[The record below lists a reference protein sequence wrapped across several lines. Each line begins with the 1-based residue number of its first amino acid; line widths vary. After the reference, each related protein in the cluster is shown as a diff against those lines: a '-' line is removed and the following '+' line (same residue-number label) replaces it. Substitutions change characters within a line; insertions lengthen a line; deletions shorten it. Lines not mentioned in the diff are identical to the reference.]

1 MARAPRQYI
10 SPVQRWLA
18 GVDATGLWLALFA
31 FAGFWLNSWAV
42 PLFDLDEGAFTAAT
56 REMFERGDFLMTY
69 LDGAPRYDKP
79 ILIYW
84 LQAASVSVFG
94 WSEFALRLP
103 SMLAASAWMWVV
115 YRFVHELSG
124 SKEKALF
131 GAGSLALSPVPGLI
145 GHAAT
150 ADALLNLWLA
160 LTLLDLWRWFAFDVP
175 SPSGR
180 GAGVRGALADSAL
193 SLIRRYATPSP
204 EGRRNLLL
212 LRVYLWIGLGLLTK
226 GPVAV
231 ALPVMVVLPF
241 ALLAQRSR
249 DALKAAFFMPGW
261 LLTLAVFLPW
271 AVALTL
277 KDGGDFFRHFLLDH
291 NVGRYSETMESHG
304 GKLWYYLAAL
314 PLIVLPFAAWLPAVF
329 KQAWHWKTEP
339 RTLYLLL
346 WFGVVFV
353 LFSTSKTQLPHYLL
367 YGCTPLFVLFG
378 LHDDALGRR
387 WLALLPA
394 ALFIALLCA
403 LPSLLPQF
411 LPPAHRAYDRG
422 IVDLIIESV
431 RPSYYMA
438 CIGAAV
444 ILLLALI
451 RPNVTPA
458 MAALR
463 GGLAVSLAVWCGV
476 LPLLAA
482 GQQVPVQQAAA
493 VSQQLG
499 LPVVAYRITMPSF
512 SMYRGSVTP
521 HRTPVTGE
529 IAFTRKDRI
538 ADLAAETQRPQTVMF
553 QSGGVALVRV
563 E

>member
-1 MARAPRQYI
+1 MPRAPRPYV
-10 SPVQRWLA
+10 SPLQRLLA
-18 GVDATGLWLALFA
+18 GVDPTPLWLALFA

-84 LQAASVSVFG
+84 LQAASVSLLGF
-94 WSEFALRLP
+94 SEFALRLP
-103 SMLAASAWMWVV
+103 SMLAATAWMWVV
-115 YRFVHELSG
+115 YRFVLEISA

-131 GAGSLALSPVPGLI
+131 AAGSLALSPVPGLI

-150 ADALLNLWLA
+150 ADALLNLFLA
-160 LTLLDLWRWFAFDVP
+160 LTLLDLWRWFALQLVIPAQAGIQVAVP
-175 SPSGR
+175 GANIHLDSRLR
-180 GAGVRGALADSAL
+180 GNDKK
-193 SLIRRYATPSP
+193 
-204 EGRRNLLL
+204 RNDKLLL
-212 LRVYLWIGLGLLTK
+212 LRVYLWIGLALLTK

-241 ALLAQRSR
+241 ALLTRRWR
-249 DALKAAFFMPGW
+249 DTLKAAFFIPGW
-261 LLTLAVFLPW
+261 LVTLAVFLPW

-291 NVGRYSETMESHG
+291 NLGRFSSTMESHG
-304 GKLWYYLAAL
+304 GQLWYYAVAL
-314 PLIVLPFAAWLPAVF
+314 PFIVLPFMAWLKPALM
-329 KQAWHWKTEP
+329 QARHWKTEP

-346 WFGVVFV
+346 WFGVMFVF
-353 LFSTSKTQLPHYLL
+353 FSTSKTQLPHYLL

-378 LHDDALGRR
+378 LQTEAFQRR
-387 WLALLPA
+387 WPVLLPA

-403 LPSLLPQF
+403 LPSLLPHF
-411 LPPAHRAYDRG
+411 LPPASRAYDRG
-422 IVDLIIESV
+422 IVETIIASV
-431 RPSYYMA
+431 TPSYWMA
-438 CIGAAV
+438 VIGAAV

-451 RPNVTPA
+451 RPGLTPA
-458 MAALR
+458 AAALR
-463 GGLAVSLAVWCGV
+463 AGLAVSLAVWCGV

-482 GQQVPVQQAAA
+482 GQQVPVQQAA
-493 VSQQLG
+493 SISRQLG

-512 SMYRGSVTP
+512 SVYRGAVTEK
-521 HRTPVTGE
+521 RVPVTGE
-529 IAFTRKDRI
+529 LAFTRKDRLE
-538 ADLAAETQRPQTVMF
+538 DLQRETTRPQTVVF
-553 QSGGVALVRV
+553 QSGGVALVRI

>member
-1 MARAPRQYI
+1 MPRAPRPYV
-10 SPVQRWLA
+10 SPLQRLL
-18 GVDATGLWLALFA
+18 GGIDATPLWLALFA

-69 LDGAPRYDKP
+69 LDGALRYDKP

-103 SMLAASAWMWVV
+103 SMLAASAWMLVV
-115 YRFVHELSG
+115 YRFVLEISG
-124 SKEKALF
+124 AKEKALF
-131 GAGSLALSPVPGLI
+131 AAGSLALSPVPGLI

-150 ADALLNLWLA
+150 ADALLNLFLA
-160 LTLLDLWRWFAFDVP
+160 LTLLDLWRWLAVP
-175 SPSGR
+175 R
-180 GAGVRGALADSAL
+180 TA
-193 SLIRRYATPSP
+193 
-204 EGRRNLLL
+204 LL

-231 ALPVMVVLPF
+231 ALPVMVGLPF
-241 ALLAQRSR
+241 ALLTGRWR
-249 DALKAAFFMPGW
+249 EVLRAAFFLPGW
-261 LLTLAVFLPW
+261 ALTLAVFLPW
-271 AVALTL
+271 ALLLTL
-277 KDGGDFFRHFLLDH
+277 RDGGDFFTHFLMDH
-291 NVGRYSETMESHG
+291 NVGRFSSTMESHG
-304 GKLWYYLAAL
+304 GQLWYYLVAL
-314 PLIVLPFAAWLPAVF
+314 PFIVLPFMAWLAPALKNVR
-329 KQAWHWKTEP
+329 HWKAEP

-346 WFGVVFV
+346 WFGTVFL

-378 LHDDALGRR
+378 LHANAFARR
-387 WLALLPA
+387 WAVLLPSALFVALLLALPT
-394 ALFIALLCA
+394 
-403 LPSLLPQF
+403 LLPHF

-422 IVDLIIESV
+422 IVETIIESV
-431 RPSYYMA
+431 RPGYYLA
-438 CIGAAV
+438 CAGAAV

-451 RPNVTPA
+451 RPGLTPA

-482 GQQVPVQQAAA
+482 GQQLPVQQAAA
-493 VSQQLG
+493 ISRDLG

-512 SMYRGSVTP
+512 SVYRGAVTEKRVP
-521 HRTPVTGE
+521 KTGE
-529 IAFTRKDRI
+529 VAFTRKDRLE
-538 ADLAAETQRPQTVMF
+538 DLQKDTGRPQTVVF
-553 QSGGVALVRV
+553 QSGGIALVRI

>member
-1 MARAPRQYI
+1 MPRAPRPYI
-10 SPVQRWLA
+10 NPVQRLLA
-18 GVDATGLWLALFA
+18 GVDPTPLWLVLFA

-56 REMFERGDFLMTY
+56 REMFERGNFLMTY

-103 SMLAASAWMWVV
+103 SMLAASVWMWVV
-115 YRFVHELSG
+115 YRFVLDVSG

-131 GAGSLALSPVPGLI
+131 AAGSLALSPVPGLI

-150 ADALLNLWLA
+150 ADALLNVLLA
-160 LTLLDLWRWFAFDVP
+160 LTLLDLWRWFALQSVIPAKAGIHVASASSASSLD
-175 SPSGR
+175 SRLR
-180 GAGVRGALADSAL
+180 GNDSF
-193 SLIRRYATPSP
+193 
-204 EGRRNLLL
+204 LL
-212 LRVYLWIGLGLLTK
+212 LRVYLWIGLALLTK

-231 ALPVMVVLPF
+231 ALPVMIVLPF
-241 ALLAQRSR
+241 TLLTGRWK

-291 NVGRYSETMESHG
+291 NVGRFSQTMENHG

-314 PLIVLPFAAWLPAVF
+314 PLIVLPFASWLPAVF
-329 KQAWHWKTEP
+329 KQAKHWKAEP

-378 LHDDALGRR
+378 LQADAIKHR

-394 ALFIALLCA
+394 AIFVALLCA
-403 LPSLLPQF
+403 LPTLLPQF
-411 LPPAHRAYDRG
+411 LPDEQHAYDRG
-422 IVDLIIESV
+422 IVQTIIESV
-431 RPSYYMA
+431 RPTYYMA

-451 RPNVTPA
+451 RLNITPA

-493 VSQQLG
+493 VSRQIG

-512 SMYRGSVTP
+512 SVYRGSVTP
-521 HRTPVTGE
+521 HRVPVTGE
-529 IAFTRKDRI
+529 IAFTRLDRI
-538 ADLAAETQRPQTVMF
+538 NDLAAETGRPQTVVF
-553 QSGGVALVRV
+553 KSGGVALVRV

>member
-1 MARAPRQYI
+1 M
-10 SPVQRWLA
+10 QRLLS
-18 GVDATGLWLALFA
+18 GIDPTVLWLTLFA

-115 YRFVHELSG
+115 YRFVNEVSG

-131 GAGSLALSPVPGLI
+131 AAGSLALSPVPGLI

-150 ADALLNLWLA
+150 ADALLNLLLA
-160 LTLLDLWRWFAFDVP
+160 LTLLDLWRWFDRIAVIP
-175 SPSGR
+175 AQ
-180 GAGVRGALADSAL
+180 AGNDKQ
-193 SLIRRYATPSP
+193 
-204 EGRRNLLL
+204 RNDKLLL

-241 ALLAQRSR
+241 ALLTNRWR
-249 DALKAAFFMPGW
+249 DALKAAFFIPGW
-261 LLTLAVFLPW
+261 LLALAVFLPW
-271 AVALTL
+271 AVLLTL
-277 KDGGDFFRHFLLDH
+277 KDGGDFFKHFLLDH

-304 GKLWYYLAAL
+304 GKLWYYVAAL
-314 PLIVLPFAAWLPAVF
+314 PLIVLPFAAWLPSVL
-329 KQAWHWKTEP
+329 KQVRGWKTEP

-378 LHDDALGRR
+378 LHAEAIKQR
-387 WLALLPA
+387 WVALLPA
-394 ALFIALLCA
+394 TIFIALLCA
-403 LPSLLPQF
+403 LPTLLPQF
-411 LPPAHRAYDRG
+411 LPDAHHAYDRG
-422 IVDLIIESV
+422 IVETIIASV
-431 RPSYYMA
+431 RPTYYMA

-444 ILLLALI
+444 IVLLALI
-451 RPNVTPA
+451 RPNITPA
-458 MAALR
+458 MAGLR

-493 VSQQLG
+493 VSRQLG

-512 SMYRGSVTP
+512 SVYRGSVTP

-538 ADLAAETQRPQTVMF
+538 ADLAKETNRPQTVVF
-553 QSGGVALVRV
+553 RSGGVALIRI

>member
-1 MARAPRQYI
+1 MAREPRQYVN
-10 SPVQRWLA
+10 PVQRWLS
-18 GVDATGLWLALFA
+18 GIDPTGLWLALFA

-103 SMLAASAWMWVV
+103 SMLAASAWMLVV
-115 YRFVHELSG
+115 YRFVLEVCG
-124 SKEKALF
+124 SKDKALF
-131 GAGSLALSPVPGLI
+131 AAGSLALSPVPGLI

-150 ADALLNLWLA
+150 ADALLNLLLA
-160 LTLLDLWRWFAFDVP
+160 LTLLDLWRWFE
-175 SPSGR
+175 SPSR
-180 GAGVRGALADSAL
+180 KR
-193 SLIRRYATPSP
+193 
-204 EGRRNLLL
+204 LLL
-212 LRVYLWIGLGLLTK
+212 VYLWIGLGLLTK

-241 ALLAQRSR
+241 TLITRR
-249 DALKAAFFMPGW
+249 WKDTLKAAFYLPGW
-261 LLTLAVFLPW
+261 LVMLAVFMPW

>member
-1 MARAPRQYI
+1 MARTPRIYV
-10 SPVQRWLA
+10 SPVQRWL
-18 GVDATGLWLALFA
+18 GRVDPTALWLVMFA

-84 LQAASVSVFG
+84 LQAASVSVLG

-115 YRFVHELSG
+115 YRFVREASG

-131 GAGSLALSPVPGLI
+131 AAGSLALSPVPGLI

-150 ADALLNLWLA
+150 ADALLNLFLA
-160 LTLLDLWRWFAFDVP
+160 LSLLDLWRWFE
-175 SPSGR
+175 SPTR
-180 GAGVRGALADSAL
+180 KR
-193 SLIRRYATPSP
+193 
-204 EGRRNLLL
+204 LLL
-212 LRVYLWIGLGLLTK
+212 VYLWIGLGLLTK

-231 ALPVMVVLPF
+231 ALPVMVTLPF
-241 ALLAQRSR
+241 ALLTRRWRQ
-249 DALKAAFFMPGW
+249 ALKAAFFIPGW
-261 LLTLAVFLPW
+261 LVALAVFLPW

-277 KDGGDFFRHFLLDH
+277 KDGGDFFKHFLLDH

-304 GKLWYYLAAL
+304 GKLWYYVAAL
-314 PLIVLPFAAWLPAVF
+314 PLIVLPFAAWLPTAF
-329 KQAWHWKTEP
+329 KQIKGWKTEP
-339 RTLYLLL
+339 RTLYLLI

-378 LHDDALGRR
+378 LHADAIKQR
-387 WLALLPA
+387 WVALLPA
-394 ALFIALLCA
+394 AIFIALLCA
-403 LPSLLPQF
+403 LPTLLPQF
-411 LPPAHRAYDRG
+411 VPDENHAYDRG
-422 IVDLIIESV
+422 IVETIIESV
-431 RPSYYMA
+431 RATYYMA
-438 CIGAAV
+438 CVGAAV

-451 RPNVTPA
+451 RPNITPA

-493 VSQQLG
+493 ISRQMG

-512 SMYRGSVTP
+512 SVYRGSVTP

-538 ADLAAETQRPQTVMF
+538 ADLAKETQRPQTVVF
-553 QSGGVALVRV
+553 QSGGVALIRI

>member
-1 MARAPRQYI
+1 MPRAARPYI
-10 SPVQRWLA
+10 NPLQRLLL
-18 GVDATGLWLALFA
+18 GVDPTPLWLALFA

-115 YRFVHELSG
+115 YRFVLEASG
-124 SKEKALF
+124 GKDKALF
-131 GAGSLALSPVPGLI
+131 AAGSLALSPVPGLI

-150 ADALLNLWLA
+150 ADALLNLLLA
-160 LTLLDLWRWFAFDVP
+160 LTLLDLWRWFE
-175 SPSGR
+175 SPGR
-180 GAGVRGALADSAL
+180 KR
-193 SLIRRYATPSP
+193 
-204 EGRRNLLL
+204 LLL
-212 LRVYLWIGLGLLTK
+212 VYLWIGLGLLTK

-241 ALLAQRSR
+241 ALLTRRWQ
-249 DALKAAFFMPGW
+249 DTLKAAFFIPGW

-291 NVGRYSETMESHG
+291 NVGRFNQTMENHG
-304 GKLWYYLAAL
+304 GKLWYYVAAL

-329 KQAWHWKTEP
+329 KQARHWKTEP

-346 WFGVVFV
+346 WFAVVFV

-378 LHDDALGRR
+378 LQADAIRHR

-403 LPSLLPQF
+403 LPTLLPQF
-411 LPPAHRAYDRG
+411 VPAGKHAYDRG
-422 IVDLIIESV
+422 IVLTIIESV
-431 RPSYYMA
+431 RPTYYMA

-444 ILLLALI
+444 IVLLALI
-451 RPNVTPA
+451 RPNITPA

-493 VSQQLG
+493 VSRQIG

-512 SMYRGSVTP
+512 SVYRGSVTP
-521 HRTPVTGE
+521 KRVPVTGE
-529 IAFTRKDRI
+529 LAFTRLDRI
-538 ADLAAETQRPQTVMF
+538 NDLAVETGRPQTVVF
-553 QSGGVALVRV
+553 KSGGVALVRI

>member
-1 MARAPRQYI
+1 MARRPRPYV
-10 SPVQRWLA
+10 SPLQQLLSGIDPTA
-18 GVDATGLWLALFA
+18 LWLLLFA
-31 FAGFWLNSWAV
+31 FAGFWLNSWSV

-103 SMLAASAWMWVV
+103 SMLAASAWTWVV
-115 YRFVHELSG
+115 YRFVREVSS

-131 GAGSLALSPVPGLI
+131 AAGSLALSPVPGLI

-160 LTLLDLWRWFAFDVP
+160 LSLLDLWRWFDRVAVTP
-175 SPSGR
+175 AR
-180 GAGVRGALADSAL
+180 GNDK
-193 SLIRRYATPSP
+193 
-204 EGRRNLLL
+204 LLL

-241 ALLAQRSR
+241 ALLAHRWR
-249 DALKAAFFMPGW
+249 DAVKAAFFIPGW

-271 AVALTL
+271 AVVLTL
-277 KDGGDFFRHFLLDH
+277 RDGGDFFRHFLLDH

-304 GKLWYYLAAL
+304 GKLWYYVAAL
-314 PLIVLPFAAWLPAVF
+314 PLIVLPFASWLPAAL
-329 KQAWHWKTEP
+329 KQAGRWRAEP

-346 WFGVVFV
+346 WFGVVFL

-378 LHDDALGRR
+378 LHADAIKQR
-387 WLALLPA
+387 WLALLPSA
-394 ALFIALLCA
+394 IFIALLCA

-411 LPPAHRAYDRG
+411 MPDEKHAYDRG
-422 IVDLIIESV
+422 IVQTVLESV

-444 ILLLALI
+444 ILLLAMI
-451 RPNVTPA
+451 RPNVTSA

-493 VSQQLG
+493 VARQLG

-512 SMYRGSVTP
+512 SVYRGSVTP

-529 IAFTRKDRI
+529 IAFTRLDRI
-538 ADLAAETQRPQTVMF
+538 NDLATETHRPQTVVF
-553 QSGGVALVRV
+553 RSGGVALVRV